1 MLDLQPNMK
10 SMELDICFSPA
21 LYPFYRKENDT
32 VIVVDVFRASATLC
46 TMLANGASAVISV
59 ADIEEAKRYKSR
71 GYLVGAE
78 RNARQCD
85 FADFGNSP
93 FDYTREK
100 VAGKEVV
107 FTTTNGTRAI
117 DAAKNAKHLFVGTF
131 SNIEALMQKTVEVA
145 ERVVILCA
153 GWNNRASVEDT
164 LFGGHFAE
172 RLSEKTAVSLESD
185 AVRMALELWQSA
197 KDNPLGY
204 LKSSEHYHRL
214 IANGVESDAE
224 YCLKENSVSVVPVY
238 DKSSGKLIALR

>member
-224 YCLKENSVSVVPVY
+224 YCLKENSVSVVPVF
-238 DKSSGKLIALR
+238 DKSSG

>member
-1 MLDLQPNMK
+1 MK

-46 TMLANGASAVISV
+46 AMLANGASAVITV
-59 ADIEEAKRYKSR
+59 ADIEEAKQYKSR

-93 FDYTREK
+93 YDYTREK

-117 DAAKNAKHLFVGTF
+117 DAAKNAKQLFVGTF
-131 SNIEALMQKTVEVA
+131 FKPRSLIAKNRGGGRKGGYSLRGGGTTGQTWKTPC
-145 ERVVILCA
+145 L
-153 GWNNRASVEDT
+153 ED
-164 LFGGHFAE
+164 
-172 RLSEKTAVSLESD
+172 VSL
-185 AVRMALELWQSA
+185 
-197 KDNPLGY
+197 
-204 LKSSEHYHRL
+204 KSCQKKPRWL
-214 IANGVESDAE
+214 
-224 YCLKENSVSVVPVY
+224 
-238 DKSSGKLIALR
+238 

>member
-1 MLDLQPNMK
+1 
-10 SMELDICFSPA
+10 MELDICFSPA

-46 TMLANGASAVISV
+46 AMLANGASAVIPV
-59 ADIEEAKRYKSR
+59 ADIEEAKRYKSQ

-107 FTTTNGTRAI
+107 FTTTNGTQAI
-117 DAAKNAKHLFVGTF
+117 DVAKKAKHLFVGTF
-131 SNIEALMQKTVEVA
+131 SNIEALLQKTVEVA

-153 GWNNRASVEDT
+153 GWNNKANVEDT
-164 LFGGHFAE
+164 LFGGRFAE
-172 RLSEKTAVSLESD
+172 KLLEKTDVSLESD
-185 AVRMALELWQSA
+185 TVIMALELWQSA
-197 KDNPLGY
+197 KDNPLDY
-204 LKSSEHYHRL
+204 LKNSEHYHRL
-214 IANGVESDAE
+214 IANGVESDAK
-224 YCLKENSVSVVPVY
+224 YCLKENSVSIVPVY
-238 DKSSGKLIALR
+238 DKSSNRLRVSH